1 MHPHLVHEFLMSI
14 AENRK
19 PAVDEELGGNITA
32 AGVCAHLSAMEGGA
46 SMEIP
51 QF

>member
-1 MHPHLVHEFLMSI
+1 MSI

-32 AGVCAHLSAMEGGA
+32 AGVCAHLSAMEGGV